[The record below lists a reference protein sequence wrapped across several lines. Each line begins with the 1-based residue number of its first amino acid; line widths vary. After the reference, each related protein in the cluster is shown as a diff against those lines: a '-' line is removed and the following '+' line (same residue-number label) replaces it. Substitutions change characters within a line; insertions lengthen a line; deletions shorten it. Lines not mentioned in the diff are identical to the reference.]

1 MVWWPVTHSEAQ
13 RTKISGSL
21 SQTLGMGKEQN
32 WELYLQVN
40 KGSRDGGGTGHSW
53 LHGYHLVYHTRHTN

>member
-40 KGSRDGGGTGHSW
+40 KGSRDGG
-53 LHGYHLVYHTRHTN
+53 